1 VEHTASASFGVAI
14 LTAAGAFIGALISHL
29 LAQRH
34 GLDLAVYKQR
44 AEVYKGL
51 WEKTALLPKWP
62 KNAGVTYAQ
71 ARNLSE
77 ELRKWYF
84 LLGGLYLSDSAR
96 AAYGNLQEALN
107 DPSRAPNSNVLSDRD
122 YDLLQSF
129 CSKLRTELTHD
140 LLSRKRMF
148 LFSR

>member
-1 VEHTASASFGVAI
+1 VETAPASFGIAVFTTI
-14 LTAAGAFIGALISHL
+14 GAFVGALISHL
-29 LAQRH
+29 LAQRR
-34 GLDLAVYKQR
+34 GLDLTIYKQR

-62 KNAGVTYAQ
+62 KKAEVTYAQ
-71 ARNLSE
+71 LKTLSE
-77 ELRKWYF
+77 ELRDWYF
-84 LLGGLYLSDSAR
+84 HLGGLYLSDSAR
-96 AAYGNLQEALN
+96 AAYGSLQEALN
-107 DPSRAPNSNVLSDRD
+107 EPSRVPNSNSVRDPD
-122 YDLLQSF
+122 YDLLQGL